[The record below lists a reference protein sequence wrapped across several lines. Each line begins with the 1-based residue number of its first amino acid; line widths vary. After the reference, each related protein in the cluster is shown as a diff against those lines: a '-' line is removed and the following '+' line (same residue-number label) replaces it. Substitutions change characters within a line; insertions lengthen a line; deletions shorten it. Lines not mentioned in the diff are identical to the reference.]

1 MKDTNDT
8 NTLDWV
14 DFVGEPEVIEDG
26 ELLMPTYA
34 TPNPAL
40 NAALAN
46 IVNITLQDLLAEY
59 N

>member
-40 NAALAN
+40 NAALVQ
-46 IVNITLQDLLAEY
+46 IVNVTLQDLLAEY

>member
-26 ELLMPTYA
+26 ELLIPTFA

-40 NAALAN
+40 NAALVQ
-46 IVNITLQDLLAEY
+46 IVNVTLQDLLAEY

>member
-8 NTLDWV
+8 NTLDCV

-40 NAALAN
+40 NAALVQ
-46 IVNITLQDLLAEY
+46 IVNVTLQDLLAEY